1 MISLE
6 MAKQLKASGLAWD
19 PQVGDVY
26 GMVNQ
31 MSAEGS
37 TTINDIVVSNA
48 DMIKKMGRVV
58 GLKGLFPLDSVHWIP
73 SLKSMLDE
81 VNKQGMDWSLTK
93 DGFQLIE
100 KKGMFPRV
108 VKSAT
113 NQDHETAVAEGL
125 LWLLQQKTKA

>member
-108 VKSAT
+108 VKSTT